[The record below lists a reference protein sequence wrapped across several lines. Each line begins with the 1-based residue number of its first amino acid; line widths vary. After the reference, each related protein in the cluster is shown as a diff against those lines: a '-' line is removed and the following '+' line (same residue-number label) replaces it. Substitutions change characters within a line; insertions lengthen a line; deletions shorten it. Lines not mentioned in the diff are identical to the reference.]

1 MEWMI
6 FYKTLMMFKRKSIKL
21 CKVISMKKN
30 IMNQKEELI
39 NKNMNNQKNKVKKN
53 KEKKRKN

>member
-1 MEWMI
+1 MI
-6 FYKTLMMFKRKSIKL
+6 FYKTLMMFKHKSIKL